1 MQKDKIVVG
10 LDIGSTKICVV
21 VARRDD
27 YNKNRVEILGVGKA
41 ISEGVTR
48 GVVINIDKTVEA
60 ITQAVEQASRMSNI
74 SIELVNVGIA
84 GQHIKSMVQRGSIT
98 RQSTEDEISS
108 EDVLRLVNDMYK
120 IPTEPGTQ
128 ILHVMPQDFV
138 VDKESGIVDPI
149 GMSGVKLEANFH
161 IITAETA
168 SLSNII
174 RCVKKAELTIQELI
188 LEPIAS
194 SLAVLNR
201 EEREEGVC
209 LVDIG
214 GGTTD
219 IAIFHN
225 NIIRHSA
232 VIPFGGKVITSD
244 IKQGCIIP
252 ENQAELLKVR
262 FGKAIAE
269 QAKSYEVVSIPG
281 ARNRPTKEIS
291 LRNLASIIEARK
303 TEIIE
308 DVHKEI
314 IRSGYYNMLSQGIV
328 LTGGGALLDGLQD
341 LFGLHTGLPIRIGH
355 PTEYLNKTN
364 VNLVKQPL
372 YATAIGLVLAG
383 FRALDDRDLFQ
394 NPSNNFN
401 TNNFNQGKSDTTRN
415 KKDSTI
421 SSFFGKMLERTKNLL
436 IDDIDD
442 QEDYKK

>member
-21 VARRDD
+21 VARRDEQD
-27 YNKNRVEILGVGKA
+27 PNRIEVLGVGKA
-41 ISEGVTR
+41 TSEGVTR

-74 SIELVNVGIA
+74 AIRLVNVGIA
-84 GQHIKSMVQRGSIT
+84 GQHIKSMIQRGGIT

-138 VDKESGIVDPI
+138 VDKESGIIDPI

-168 SLSNII
+168 SLSNIN
-174 RCVKKAELTIQELI
+174 RCVKKAGLTIGELI

-194 SLAVLNR
+194 SLAVLSK

-269 QAKSYEVVSIPG
+269 QAKSHEVVSIPG
-281 ARNRPTKEIS
+281 SRNRPTKEIS
-291 LRNLASIIEARK
+291 LRNLASIIEARM

-364 VNLVKQPL
+364 IDLVKQPL

-394 NPSNNFN
+394 ASSS
-401 TNNFNQGKSDTTRN
+401 TNSDFSKSKSEITKN
-415 KKDSTI
+415 KKDSPL
-421 SSFFGKMLERTKNLL
+421 SNFFGKMLERTKSFL
-436 IDDIDD
+436 IDDIDE

>member
-21 VARRDD
+21 VARRDEQD
-27 YNKNRVEILGVGKA
+27 KNRIEILGVGKA
-41 ISEGVTR
+41 PSEGVTR

-60 ITQAVEQASRMSNI
+60 ITQAVRQASMMSNI
-74 SIELVNVGIA
+74 AIELVNVGIA

-128 ILHVMPQDFV
+128 ILHVMPQDFI
-138 VDKESGIVDPI
+138 VDKESGILDPI

-161 IITAETA
+161 IITAEIA
-168 SLSNII
+168 SLNNIN
-174 RCVKKAELTIQELI
+174 RCVKKAGLTIQDLI

-194 SLAVLNR
+194 SLAVLSR

-232 VIPFGGKVITSD
+232 VIPFGGKVVTSD
-244 IKQGCIIP
+244 ITKGCFIP
-252 ENQAELLKVR
+252 ENQAELLKIR

-281 ARNRPTKEIS
+281 SRNRPTKEIS
-291 LRNLASIIEARK
+291 IRNLAQIIESRM
-303 TEIIE
+303 TEITE

-328 LTGGGALLDGLQD
+328 LTGGGALLDGVED
-341 LFGLHTGLPIRIGH
+341 LFSLHTGLPIRIGH

-364 VNLVKQPL
+364 VDLVKQPM

-394 NPSNNFN
+394 APSNN
-401 TNNFNQGKSDTTRN
+401 NNNNNLGQNKSETTKN
-415 KKDSTI
+415 KKDSVI
-421 SSFFGKMLERTKNLL
+421 SNFFGKMLERTKNLL
-436 IDDIDD
+436 IDDIDE